1 MPTRPRLAIA
11 FITACTAATVAYALL
26 RLGQF
31 VLVGEANPAQILY
44 SEHAAYFW
52 RAWTASYI
60 GALLGFAGW
69 ICPHRSA
76 RALAPGVVAATT
88 LLFLQSLLV
97 P

>member
-11 FITACTAATVAYALL
+11 FITACTTATAAYALL

-31 VLVGEANPAQILY
+31 VFVTEANPAQILY

-52 RAWTASYI
+52 RSWTAAYI
-60 GALLGFAGW
+60 GALLGFAAW
-69 ICPHRSA
+69 LSPNRSA
-76 RALAPGVVAATT
+76 RALSPGIVVATS
-88 LLFLQSLLV
+88 LLLLQSFFV